1 MTMMAMMMM
10 MCDGAFSGTLCKE
23 ISLQVKFHL
32 FKLSS
37 LLLRAEKSGEGKRD
51 DYTRTEAERKIAIF
65 SSLPSDRPLSS
76 QS

>member
-10 MCDGAFSGTLCKE
+10 MCDGAFSRTLCKE

-32 FKLSS
+32 FRLCS

-51 DYTRTEAERKIAIF
+51 DCTRTEAERKIAIF

-76 QS
+76 ES

>member
-10 MCDGAFSGTLCKE
+10 MCDGAFSRTLCKE
-23 ISLQVKFHL
+23 ISLQANFHL
-32 FKLSS
+32 FRLFS

-51 DYTRTEAERKIAIF
+51 DCTRTEAERKIAIF

-76 QS
+76 